1 MPLGRWSEG
10 RTSPTTDLLS
20 VASEQ
25 FLGPSDPRCGTD
37 AIKRGPRAPA
47 DTGDGTGAGGGVQG
61 SSQRAPPC
69 VALEADSPGARR
81 RERGWPS
88 SFLQTFSS
96 CASCPAQRPLP
107 W

>member
-47 DTGDGTGAGGGVQG
+47 DTGDGTGGGGPGLVPEGPTLRG
-61 SSQRAPPC
+61 S
-69 VALEADSPGARR
+69 
-81 RERGWPS
+81 
-88 SFLQTFSS
+88 
-96 CASCPAQRPLP
+96 
-107 W
+107 